1 MSKRIP
7 KAQQLSSANWFGKA
21 SAGAIAGYLLT
32 IAICGIFSRFG
43 PLEVGFFSAQAQIT
57 MWLVAPIWG
66 LILSF
71 CFLFQSGVR
80 AWAWLGGANVVLWG
94 ILLLSRFVIG

>member
-1 MSKRIP
+1 MTKRLP
-7 KAQQLSSANWFGKA
+7 KAQQLSSEHWFGKA
-21 SAGAIAGYLLT
+21 SAGVFAGYLLT

-57 MWLVAPIWG
+57 MWLVAPVWG

-71 CFLFQSGVR
+71 CFLFQSSAR
-80 AWAWLGGANVVLWG
+80 AWAWLGGASVVLWS
-94 ILLLSRFVIG
+94 ILLLFRFVIG

>member
-1 MSKRIP
+1 MSKRLP
-7 KAQQLSSANWFGKA
+7 KAQQLSSSNWVGKA
-21 SAGAIAGYLLT
+21 SAGAIAGYFLA

-43 PLEVGFFSAQAQIT
+43 PLEVGGFSAQAQIN
-57 MWLVAPIWG
+57 MWLVAPLWAV
-66 LILSF
+66 ILSF
-71 CFLFQSGVR
+71 CFMFRNGVR

>member
-1 MSKRIP
+1 MSKRLP

-57 MWLVAPIWG
+57 MWLVAPVWA

-71 CFLFQSGVR
+71 CFMFQNGWR
-80 AWAWLGGANVVLWG
+80 AWGWLGSANLLAWG
-94 ILLLSRFVIG
+94 ILLVDRFLIG